1 MAAQVLR
8 EAVICEPLRTPVG
21 RYGGALKDVTPA
33 QLGATVLRGL
43 LERTGLA
50 GNAVD
55 EVVLGQAYP
64 TMDAPAI
71 GRVVALDAGLPQTV
85 AGLQLD
91 RRCGSGLQAVLQAA
105 MQVQTGVSDVV
116 LAGGTESMSSAP
128 FYSSAM
134 RWGVRG
140 DGVQL
145 HDSLARGRVTAGGQH
160 YPVPGGMLETA
171 ENLRREYRIGRAEQ
185 DELAQRSHERAV
197 AAQTEGRFAEELVP
211 VTVPSRKGDVVVDA
225 DEHPRA
231 DTTVAKLEQLRPIL
245 GRDDPDATVT
255 AGNASGQNDGA
266 AVCLVTTPERAD
278 ELGLRPLAR
287 VVSWAVAG
295 VPARTMGIGP
305 VPASAAALDRAG
317 LHLADIDLVELNEA
331 FAAQVLACTR
341 EWKFGEG
348 DFDRLNVNGS
358 GISLGHPVGATGARI
373 LATLLREM
381 HRRDTR
387 FGLETMCI
395 GGGQGLAA
403 VFERVV

>member
-1 MAAQVLR
+1 MAGQVLR
-8 EAVICEPLRTPVG
+8 EAVICAPLRTPVG

-43 LERTGLA
+43 LERTALA

-85 AGLQLD
+85 TGLQLD

-160 YPVPGGMLETA
+160 HPVPGGMLATA

-185 DELAQRSHERAV
+185 DELAQRSHQRAV

-211 VTVPSRKGDVVVDA
+211 VTVPSRKGDVVVDT

-266 AVCLVTTPERAD
+266 AICVVTTPERAG

-287 VVSWAVAG
+287 VASWAVAG

-305 VPASAAALDRAG
+305 VPATAAALDRAG

-341 EWKFGEG
+341 EWKFVEG

-381 HRRDTR
+381 HRRDAR

-403 VFERVV
+403 IFERVG